1 MKIERNEGIYTLW
14 SGLTP
19 TLILTLQTAVLYFV
33 LYEQL
38 RVRLQDI
45 HMKRTNQ
52 NLMIFAVIV

>member
-19 TLILTLQTAVLYFV
+19 TLILALQTAVLYFV
-33 LYEQL
+33 SYEQL

-52 NLMIFAVIV
+52 N